1 VYTKQM
7 CGLAIAAGMAGLL
20 TLSVG
25 AASSYASTQASAPHA
40 ISNNSGYGG
49 GYRGGPYAT
58 DAICLAVAA
67 SINSPYIIDKKCE
80 YLTYSPIT
88 GQSPDDGWYLWYFY
102 ENPNL

>member
-1 VYTKQM
+1 MHTKRM
-7 CGLAIAAGMAGLL
+7 RGLAIAAGMAGLL

-25 AASSYASTQASAPHA
+25 AASSYASTPTSARHVIA
-40 ISNNSGYGG
+40 NTSGYGG
-49 GYRGGPYAT
+49 GYRGGPYTT

-67 SINSPYIIDKKCE
+67 SINSPYITAKKCE

-88 GQSPDDGWYLWYFY
+88 GQSPDDGRYLWYFY

>member
-1 VYTKQM
+1 MHTKRM
-7 CGLAIAAGMAGLL
+7 RGLAVAAGMTSLL

-25 AASSYASTQASAPHA
+25 AVSSYASTPHI
-40 ISNNSGYGG
+40 ISNSSGYGG